1 MIEGVPQDCIV
12 FDAPDS
18 TVHAYIIE
26 EYGSGL
32 DGYRLTEGQW
42 EMIIGGGDV
51 LNYRDDARFVRHQ
64 ANQLRPDG
72 TAYGDAQGLLI
83 SFRSC

>member
-12 FDAPDS
+12 FDAPDG

-32 DGYRLTEGQW
+32 DGYRLNKGHW
-42 EMIIGGGDV
+42 EMVIGSNDV
-51 LNYRDDARFVRHQ
+51 LNRRDDARFVRHQ